1 MKSQLCDD
9 KGTFN
14 SFKKQSTE
22 HMYWFMDPNKNEN
35 SKKNLKINRPIS
47 SHISSFMAP
56 VFCAQLK
63 SYSKN

>member
-1 MKSQLCDD
+1 
-9 KGTFN
+9 
-14 SFKKQSTE
+14 
-22 HMYWFMDPNKNEN
+22 MYWFMDPNKNEN